1 MIIIY
6 GTPRSG
12 TSFYAQWYANQYV
25 DHVYHM
31 PEVLGEYFH
40 PDFMNGDETLAR
52 INTLTDKSIF
62 KLHSGKEMSS
72 HIWEYISDKKVV
84 IIKRRDVF
92 GQFLS
97 YGIGYT
103 TNKWVSFNKPGL
115 NGLVDDKKIYYK
127 KEWFDELAQRLIE
140 FEDRDVTVA
149 QTHYYEDIN
158 TMTANGKL
166 PFKQNIGN
174 KIEIFENKDEI
185 IDWYNDFNTRTGLG
199 NRRPT

>member
-1 MIIIY
+1 
-6 GTPRSG
+6 
-12 TSFYAQWYANQYV
+12 
-25 DHVYHM
+25 
-31 PEVLGEYFH
+31 
-40 PDFMNGDETLAR
+40 
-52 INTLTDKSIF
+52 
-62 KLHSGKEMSS
+62 
-72 HIWEYISDKKVV
+72 
-84 IIKRRDVF
+84 VF

-140 FEDRDVTVA
+140 FEDRDVTIA

-199 NRRPT
+199 NR